1 MQTALDFPLPL
12 SEKYRPKTLDGFIGL
27 EKQKKILSAFVLR
40 PVSCAWL
47 FHGDSGLGKTAMAL
61 AMAEEMKAELH
72 LIPSQKCTAQA
83 IEDVRRMCQYAPMF
97 GCAWHLVVVDEVDS
111 ASNAAQLALLSKLD
125 ATDPAPNTVWVFT
138 SNFCDKLEKRFL
150 SRCRVIEF
158 SNYGMRSDLASFL
171 AKVWESE
178 TGQPGQLNWERI
190 AKDSTSNVRAAL
202 SALEMELLAA

>member
-1 MQTALDFPLPL
+1 
-12 SEKYRPKTLDGFIGL
+12 
-27 EKQKKILSAFVLR
+27 
-40 PVSCAWL
+40 
-47 FHGDSGLGKTAMAL
+47 MAL